1 MIVSN
6 QSTKVFPPDFFQNKK
21 DSVINKKKQKYQSN
35 SSSLK
40 EKKHEDHHDLDD
52 DSEINER
59 LEVINEYSVDDLL
72 DKITK
77 SGLKSLTNDE
87 LTFLNNQ

>member
-1 MIVSN
+1 MKKETLTWFDKIFRPKLYDKIMREKLLMI
-6 QSTKVFPPDFFQNKK
+6 FDE
-21 DSVINKKKQKYQSN
+21 
-35 SSSLK
+35 L
-40 EKKHEDHHDLDD
+40 LDD

-59 LEVINEYSVDDLL
+59 LEVINEYRVDDLL

>member
-1 MIVSN
+1 MKKETLTWFDKIFITKLYDKIMREKLLMI
-6 QSTKVFPPDFFQNKK
+6 FDE
-21 DSVINKKKQKYQSN
+21 
-35 SSSLK
+35 L
-40 EKKHEDHHDLDD
+40 LDD

-59 LEVINEYSVDDLL
+59 LEVINEYRVDDLL

>member
-1 MIVSN
+1 MERISKCVKNFIQNYETIIWSLLIVSN

-21 DSVINKKKQKYQSN
+21 DSVINKKNQKNQSN

-52 DSEINER
+52 DSEILHLIKGKGN
-59 LEVINEYSVDDLL
+59 
-72 DKITK
+72 
-77 SGLKSLTNDE
+77 
-87 LTFLNNQ
+87 F

>member
-1 MIVSN
+1 MKKETLTWFDKIFRPKLYDKIMREKLLMI
-6 QSTKVFPPDFFQNKK
+6 FDE
-21 DSVINKKKQKYQSN
+21 
-35 SSSLK
+35 L
-40 EKKHEDHHDLDD
+40 LDD

-59 LEVINEYSVDDLL
+59 LEVINECRVDDLL